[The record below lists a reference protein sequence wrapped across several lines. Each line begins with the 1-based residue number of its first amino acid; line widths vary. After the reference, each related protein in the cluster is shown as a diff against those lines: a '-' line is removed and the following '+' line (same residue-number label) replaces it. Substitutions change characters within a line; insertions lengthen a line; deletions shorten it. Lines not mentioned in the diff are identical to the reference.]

1 MRDVYCTAT
10 LCECVLVISR
20 EADFAELQPLMYSLV
35 VVTLPCLHHFA
46 LRACYNSSSSLPLTG
61 HRHFSNFCCDGL
73 VRPAPLWF
81 SEMILSQ
88 GGAWISSR
96 SPLLRSAEF
105 RQVRFTTRRGRR
117 LSSVTVL
124 GVPEQSAGLLF
135 KGGASGDVGS
145 FSAPVGTSVARTS
158 HGSIRRSTNMSKSD
172 VVIAVLPVRRR

>member
-1 MRDVYCTAT
+1 
-10 LCECVLVISR
+10 
-20 EADFAELQPLMYSLV
+20 MYSACRRRTACSL
-35 VVTLPCLHHFA
+35 CHFCQ
-46 LRACYNSSSSLPLTG
+46 LCQFSWSSSSSLPSVTFDQAL
-61 HRHFSNFCCDGL
+61 SNLCCDRL
-73 VRPAPLWF
+73 VRPAPLWS

-88 GGAWISSR
+88 SGAWIGNP

-105 RQVRFTTRRGRR
+105 RQIRFTTRQGRK

-145 FSAPVGTSVARTS
+145 FSAPVGTSVARAS
-158 HGSIRRSTNMSKSD
+158 QEAIRRSRNMSKCD